1 MMPAKPVRMLLLVG
15 ALIAAPFIGGGLA
28 SADQGKGRDPS
39 RLTLKE
45 RSSDKAADE
54 QRVNDCKV
62 PPALRGDGHR
72 SADCARRR
80 DESPKTRP

>member
-1 MMPAKPVRMLLLVG
+1 MTAKPVRMLILVG
-15 ALIAAPFIGGGLA
+15 VLVAAPSVGGALA
-28 SADQGKGRDPS
+28 SAGQGKGGDAS
-39 RLTLKE
+39 KLTLKE

-72 SADCARRR
+72 PADCATGRN
-80 DESPKTRP
+80 EASKTRR